1 MLEKSDV
8 CERAPEHLEELV
20 IDSKTTTNL
29 DLQLASRVDI
39 PDLHFN
45 QTEDNSG
52 S

>member
-1 MLEKSDV
+1 MLEERDV

-29 DLQLASRVDI
+29 NLQLASRVEVL
-39 PDLHFN
+39 DLHFDL
-45 QTEDNSG
+45 TEDNNG